1 MDFYGMSLTR
11 DKQAMLVKKWHT
23 LIEAHCKVKTTDG
36 YILRVFCIAF
46 TKRRPEQSKAT
57 CYAGAAQI
65 RRIRKKMV
73 EIMQKEANKSQL
85 RELVKKLI
93 PEALGTEIEKSTRS
107 IFPLQNCL
115 VRKVKMLK
123 KPKFDLTKLME
134 LHQDSHNDVGTEMLR
149 DEDEAAQN
157 TLTAEI
163 EGDN

>member
-1 MDFYGMSLTR
+1 MDFHGMGLTR

-36 YILRVFCIAF
+36 YILRIFCIGF

-57 CYAGAAQI
+57 CYAGSAQI

-73 EIMQKEANKSQL
+73 EVMQREAGKSQL

-93 PEALGTEIEKSTRS
+93 PEALGTE
-107 IFPLQNCL
+107 
-115 VRKVKMLK
+115 
-123 KPKFDLTKLME
+123 
-134 LHQDSHNDVGTEMLR
+134 MLR

-157 TLTAEI
+157 TLTAELNT
-163 EGDN
+163 EE